1 MERFRF
7 CVTVCILGGVREMD
21 ERLDFFF
28 INFFLVF
35 LNSLAIFLS
44 YLIINNK
51 NLISALL
58 ILILLLID
66 ISFIAFIN
74 NAKFLSLLFII
85 IYVGAVL
92 VLFLFTI
99 MLLGYKED
107 QKFEKKNFLSF
118 FCFIFL
124 MIYIFL
130 SFENIFGNFFN
141 ENLLYF
147 LNLKIQDD
155 FIENFTKNLNIN
167 TLYFLENIDK
177 IGFYIFINNSLIIIY
192 STIILLI
199 GMIASINISKLNNYF
214 LINQQK
220 EIQIKRKIKNSIKL
234 INEL

>member
-107 QKFEKKNFLSF
+107 QKFEKKKFLSF